1 VDSEGD
7 SPDDAAFAAL
17 QAAQAAGRTR
27 GSDGTSGGSG
37 RSRFRGTAAGR
48 RTRAENMRGRGKGR
62 KKGGYSGPAPD
73 DTDPQLIGSLL
84 QGYVS
89 ERGWE
94 RPLAD
99 ARVFSDWP
107 QLVGADIAAHC
118 TPTALRDGELRVS
131 AESTAWATQLRLLSS
146 TVLKRLADELGP
158 QTVRSVIFTGPAAP
172 SWKHGAWSV
181 RGARGPRDTYG

>member
-17 QAAQAAGRTR
+17 QAAQVAGRN
-27 GSDGTSGGSG
+27 GGSGGAG

-48 RTRAENMRGRGKGR
+48 RTRAENMSGRGKGR

>member
-1 VDSEGD
+1 
-7 SPDDAAFAAL
+7 
-17 QAAQAAGRTR
+17 
-27 GSDGTSGGSG
+27 
-37 RSRFRGTAAGR
+37 
-48 RTRAENMRGRGKGR
+48 MRGRGKGR

-107 QLVGADIAAHC
+107 QLVGVDIAAHC

-131 AESTAWATQLRLLSS
+131 AESTAWATQLRLLSAS
-146 TVLKRLADELGP
+146 VLKRLADELGP

>member
-1 VDSEGD
+1 MDSD
-7 SPDDAAFAAL
+7 QSSPGDAAFAAL
-17 QAAQAAGRTR
+17 SAAQAGGRP
-27 GSDGTSGGSG
+27 G
-37 RSRFRGTAAGR
+37 RMGSRFRGTEAGR
-48 RTRAENMRGRGKGR
+48 RTRADNLRGRGKGR
-62 KKGGYSGPAPD
+62 KKSQRGGYSGPAPD
-73 DTDPQLIGSLL
+73 DTDPQLLGALL

-89 ERGWE
+89 ERGWQ

-107 QLVGADIAAHC
+107 HLVGSDIAAHC
-118 TPTALRDGELRVS
+118 TPMSLRDGELRVS